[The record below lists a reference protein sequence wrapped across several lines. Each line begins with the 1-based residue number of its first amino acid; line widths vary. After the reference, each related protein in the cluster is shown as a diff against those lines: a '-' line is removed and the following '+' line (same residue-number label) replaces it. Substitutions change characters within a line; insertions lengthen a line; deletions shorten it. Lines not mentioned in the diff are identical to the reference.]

1 MSEYSNKFAV
11 GIAEIVFIQFLHER
25 NNDTNFIEEI
35 VMSYEA
41 FKNLHNIMGQVINQH
56 EKNLLNQIEENKKMN

>member
-25 NNDTNFIEEI
+25 NSDTTFIEEI
-35 VMSYEA
+35 VMNYEA